1 MRMEIERMT
10 MATLAQTLTPMLDRP
25 VVDHTELK
33 GAFSITLE
41 LALQDMMQ
49 MARTA
54 GAAIP
59 AIGGPA
65 GFGGLGG
72 APGIGAS
79 DPSGGTIF
87 TSVQKLGLKLEKQK
101 EPIDTVI
108 VDSAEKNPTE
118 N

>member
-1 MRMEIERMT
+1 
-10 MATLAQTLTPMLDRP
+10 MANLAQTLTPMLDRP
-25 VVDHTELK
+25 VMDHTDLK

-54 GAAIP
+54 GAAVP
-59 AIGGPA
+59 IGGPVA
-65 GFGGLGG
+65 FGGPGG
-72 APGIGAS
+72 GPGIAAS

-101 EPIDTVI
+101 EPVEMII
-108 VDSAEKNPTE
+108 VESAEKNPTE